1 MKKSLSLLIVLA
13 ACCLS
18 ACSSAHKAPKVAA
31 QFNPVSSGGVTVQV
45 AKPDPHA
52 AIEHLISYTATLSA
66 VEEQATTDADNQD
79 VPAFTQDCAALKP
92 VGATWN
98 TTLATINANFPDALT
113 TSGIDPSDAQLT
125 LAELMAGCA
134 PFMPPLPAATPGPS
148 TTAKG

>member
-1 MKKSLSLLIVLA
+1 MKKSLVVLIVLA
-13 ACCLS
+13 AFGLS
-18 ACSSAHKAPKVAA
+18 ACSSAHKAPKAAA
-31 QFNPVSSGGVTVQV
+31 QFNPVSAGGVTVQV

-66 VEEQATTDADNQD
+66 AEEQATTDADNQD
-79 VPAFTQDCAALKP
+79 VPAFTQDCIDLKP
-92 VGATWN
+92 VGASWN
-98 TTLATINANFPDALT
+98 TTLASINVDFPGALT

-148 TTAKG
+148 TQAKS

>member
-1 MKKSLSLLIVLA
+1 MKKSLALLIVLA

-18 ACSSAHKAPKVAA
+18 ACSSAHKTPKVAA
-31 QFNPVSSGGVTVQV
+31 QFNPVSGGGVTVQA

-79 VPAFTQDCAALKP
+79 VPAFTQDCVALKP

-98 TTLATINANFPDALT
+98 TALATINASFPGALT

-134 PFMPPLPAATPGPS
+134 PFMPPLPAATPGP
-148 TTAKG
+148 TTPAKG